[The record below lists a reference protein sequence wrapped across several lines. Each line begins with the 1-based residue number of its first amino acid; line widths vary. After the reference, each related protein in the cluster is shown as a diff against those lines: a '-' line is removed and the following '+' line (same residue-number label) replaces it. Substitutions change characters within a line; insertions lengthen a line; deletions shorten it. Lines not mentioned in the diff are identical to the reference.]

1 MADEKVNDLTRGRVN
16 IWEMKERKR
25 EGGGG
30 RGGGGDT
37 KPKNFKN
44 K

>member
-30 RGGGGDT
+30 GGET
-37 KPKNFKN
+37 LSQKFFLN